1 MVIVELNRLTIFFLF
16 VILINGCIEPFE
28 PDIDEPG
35 SVLVIDGYLTDAP
48 VTQTISISRSSPYKN
63 PQFFPVTGC
72 VVRVEDE
79 LGDGII
85 FLEDTA
91 GIYRSELEPG
101 FMAVG
106 KAYKLTVF
114 TPDDEVYES
123 DYDSLLACTPIDSLC
138 YRIEVQ
144 GTSDPDINY
153 YGIRFY
159 SDTKGNPEDA
169 RNYMW
174 TFEETWEYTSYYRVQ
189 YSWNGSS
196 LHDFITEKHGVK
208 VCYLTEELKAYEV
221 GSSRFLGR
229 NEIHQQPLYFVSN
242 LTPRLQEQYSLLV
255 VQHSLSNAAFLYW
268 EKMKAQSNDD
278 YKLYDVQP
286 SRATGNIY
294 NSNHPEEKVL
304 GYFFVSQVKE
314 KRITVNEDFDFPIAP
329 FSCPLDTILDPSEE
343 LGADY
348 PYFLFSVSSFGRGP
362 PYAFSYQECHDCTY
376 RGGVTVK
383 PEFFDK

>member
-1 MVIVELNRLTIFFLF
+1 MELNKWFVFFLF

-28 PDIDEPG
+28 PDIDEPR
-35 SVLVIDGYLTDAP
+35 SVMVIDGYLSDAP
-48 VTQTISISRSSPYKN
+48 GNQTISISRSSPYNN
-63 PQFFPVTGC
+63 PQFLPVTGC

-85 FLEDTA
+85 FSEDTA
-91 GIYRSELEPG
+91 GIYRSELELG

-106 KAYKLTVF
+106 KSYRLMVI

-123 DYDSLLACTPIDSLC
+123 DYDSLLACAPIDSLS
-138 YRIEVQ
+138 YRLEVQ
-144 GTSDPDINY
+144 ATSDPDVSY

-159 SDTKGNPEDA
+159 ADMKGNPEDA

-174 TFEETWEYTSYYRVQ
+174 TFEETWEYIAYYKVQ
-189 YSWNGSS
+189 YIWNGSS
-196 LHDFITEKHGVK
+196 LYKYDTEKHGVD
-208 VCYLTEELKAYEV
+208 VCYLTKELKDYEV
-221 GSSRFLGR
+221 GSSRLYSR

-268 EKMKAQSNDD
+268 DKMKAQSTDD
-278 YKLYDVQP
+278 YKLYDDQP

-294 NSNHPEEKVL
+294 NSSHPEEKVL
-304 GYFFVSQVKE
+304 GYFFVSQTKE
-314 KRITVNEDFDFPIAP
+314 KRIIVNEDFDFPIAP
-329 FSCPLDTILDPSEE
+329 FSCPLDTIVDPFEE

-348 PYFLFSVSSFGRGP
+348 PYFLFSLSSSGRGGP
-362 PYAFSYQECHDCTY
+362 PYAYSYQECHDCTY
-376 RGGVTVK
+376 RGGVTLK
-383 PEFFDK
+383 PDFFDK